1 MDGQKVDTEF
11 TVKISPI
18 KFTVEKDDKEY
29 EFEPIG
35 EVTDLEKFKLDV
47 IDIMKRFN
55 ITVKSKNQNVVVVPK
70 SNTISS
76 RTLEDDYLKSKE
88 IIREWYRED
97 PEKAWSSG
105 ELMEAAKF
113 QKARRAQIMNRL
125 LKKEK
130 FIICINPQF
139 SRNMRRY
146 VKAEA
151 MVTPEAIV
159 EHDMKKLE
167 QERKLVREG

>member
-1 MDGQKVDTEF
+1 MDEQKVDAEF
-11 TVKISPI
+11 TVKSSSI

-35 EVTDLEKFKLDV
+35 EVTDLVKLRLDI

-55 ITVKSKNQNVVVVPK
+55 ITVKCKNQVTIPK
-70 SNTISS
+70 SSVISS
-76 RTLEDDYLKSKE
+76 RTLEDDYLRAKD
-88 IIREWYRED
+88 IIRDWYRED

-113 QKARRAQIMNRL
+113 QKARRTQIMNRL

-130 FIICINPQF
+130 FIICVNPQF